1 MGFPP
6 LLRVGGCAAAAARE
20 AAPKGFWG
28 GCWFFFPQRSEAR
41 NFRDRLRRK
50 KKLKRENLAPFPLSR
65 GVLHASLPVPK
76 AEADPRPGWSL
87 RQEKGTSR
95 RSPACVREERMRK
108 RKTECIG
115 FSSSTSTSDAWKAG
129 PCAPMNCFSAIPLR
143 GSTLSWRALRGLRGG
158 REREEREA
166 RKRARL
172 HLGKDE
178 RRNGKSRVVEARG
191 AAEELEALRRF
202 FFLSPSSI
210 APFPHN

>member
-1 MGFPP
+1 MGSPP

-20 AAPKGFWG
+20 AAPTGFWG
-28 GCWFFFPQRSEAR
+28 GCWFFFPQRSDAR

-76 AEADPRPGWSL
+76 AEADPRPGWS
-87 RQEKGTSR
+87 
-95 RSPACVREERMRK
+95 VREERMRK

-129 PCAPMNCFSAIPLR
+129 PCAPMNCFSAVPLR

-191 AAEELEALRRF
+191 AAEELKALEF